1 MAASDSYI
9 IRTTGVLEPVVP
21 ANKRDFKLEEV
32 QKICNDCVE
41 VVWDD
46 REYCM
51 IASENAIEKGFEL
64 NPIASFLATEIVRYP
79 MPILGDVLVCRS
91 SMFK

>member
-1 MAASDSYI
+1 MKKSDSYI

-32 QKICNDCVE
+32 QKICNDYVE

-46 REYCM
+46 SDYCM

-64 NPIASFLATEIVRYP
+64 NPVASYLATEMVKYP
-79 MPILGDVLVCRS
+79 TPILGDVLVCKS
-91 SMFK
+91 TMFK

>member
-1 MAASDSYI
+1 MKKSNSYI
-9 IRTTGVLEPVVP
+9 IRTTGEVEPVVP

-46 REYCM
+46 NEFCM

-64 NPIASFLATEIVRYP
+64 NPIASYLATEIVRHP
-79 MPILGDVLVCRS
+79 TPILGDVLVCKS
-91 SMFK
+91 TMFR